1 MSINTS
7 ASDLGRELYRAVW
20 QLVNQTFFDTARL
33 AHWGSLEHQYDNEIV
48 DEESALRCIDAMLL
62 TLNDDFTWAERVNKP
77 APAAEASATEAAT
90 QAPESTG
97 RAATAEEPEPV
108 MAVLRPDGIGYI
120 RILTLD
126 HPGILDLIE
135 AGAQKIAACKGVVLD
150 LRNNVGGDVQTTA
163 AACGSFLK
171 DGLVT
176 TMEMRH
182 AGGGIERTQYALSDD
197 EFFANEYVPG
207 LPPTSKRYLRSA
219 PVLAD
224 KPIVILINKR
234 TMSAAEL
241 MTAAIVQNGTA
252 GKVLMVGN
260 GATPGKGIGQTN
272 YLFMEGKYRVR
283 VTRVRWFAPGGDWLG
298 DCGQTVR
305 NPIEPDVLVP
315 EDRGIEGVQ
324 VAFKELRKML
334 DAAEAT

>member
-1 MSINTS
+1 M
-7 ASDLGRELYRAVW
+7 
-20 QLVNQTFFDTARL
+20 
-33 AHWGSLEHQYDNEIV
+33 
-48 DEESALRCIDAMLL
+48 
-62 TLNDDFTWAERVNKP
+62 
-77 APAAEASATEAAT
+77 
-90 QAPESTG
+90 
-97 RAATAEEPEPV
+97 
-108 MAVLRPDGIGYI
+108 
-120 RILTLD
+120 
-126 HPGILDLIE
+126 
-135 AGAQKIAACKGVVLD
+135 
-150 LRNNVGGDVQTTA
+150 QTTA

-182 AGGGIERTQYALSDD
+182 AGGGIERTEYALSDD

-252 GKVLMVGN
+252 GKVLMVGS

-334 DAAEAT
+334 DAAEAA